1 MEIEGFPLLSALWL
15 GILTSISPCPL
26 ASNIAAVSYIIKR
39 IGHPRVVF
47 SSGLF
52 YILGRVI
59 GYTVLG
65 GLITASLLSIPQTS
79 FFLQRHLNRILG
91 PVLIIAGFMLLG
103 VVRLPFFNSTVTVK
117 AAERVK
123 DSGVFGS
130 LLLGIIFALSFCPIS
145 AAIFFGSLLP
155 LALKHSSPVVMPF
168 LYGAGTGL
176 PVLGFALLL
185 AFGVTHLEK
194 IFKKVTALEYWM
206 RRTTGVVFLVVGIYY
221 VAAHIFHVN
230 LLP

>member
-1 MEIEGFPLLSALWL
+1 MEIDGFPLLSALWL

-39 IGHPRVVF
+39 IGHPRLVF
-47 SSGLF
+47 SSGLL
-52 YILGRVI
+52 YTLGRVI
-59 GYTVLG
+59 GYTALG
-65 GLITASLLSIPQTS
+65 VFITASLLSIPQTS

-103 VVRLPFFNSTVTVK
+103 LVRLPVFNSSIMVK

-123 DSGVFGS
+123 DFGALGS

-155 LALKHSSPVVMPF
+155 LALKHSSPVVMPS

-185 AFGVTHLEK
+185 TFGVTHVES
-194 IFKKVTALEYWM
+194 IFRKVTTLEYWM
-206 RRTTGVVFLVVGIYY
+206 RRTTGVVFLAVGIYY

>member
-1 MEIEGFPLLSALWL
+1 
-15 GILTSISPCPL
+15 
-26 ASNIAAVSYIIKR
+26 
-39 IGHPRVVF
+39 
-47 SSGLF
+47 
-52 YILGRVI
+52 
-59 GYTVLG
+59 
-65 GLITASLLSIPQTS
+65 LITTSLLSIPQTS

-103 VVRLPFFNSTVTVK
+103 VVKLPFFNSTMNVK

-123 DSGVFGS
+123 DFGALGS

-155 LALKHSSPVVMPF
+155 LALKHSSPVVMPS

-185 AFGVTHLEK
+185 TFGVTQVER
-194 IFKKVTALEYWM
+194 IFRKVTAMEYWM
-206 RRTTGVVFLVVGIYY
+206 RRTTGVVFLAVGIYY